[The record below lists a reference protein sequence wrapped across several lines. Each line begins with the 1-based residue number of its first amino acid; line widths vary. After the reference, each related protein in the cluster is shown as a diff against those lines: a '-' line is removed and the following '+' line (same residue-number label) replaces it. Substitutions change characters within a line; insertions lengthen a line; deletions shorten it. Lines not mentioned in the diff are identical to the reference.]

1 MTVTLH
7 VCITC
12 RAGQSLQ
19 EGETTPGA
27 RLHAAILRVGVP
39 GRVNVVPVECLS
51 ACSQGCSVALS
62 APGRWCYIYGRLS
75 DANASDVIA
84 GAAAYADAPDG
95 IVPWRSR
102 PEIFRKQ
109 SLARIPP
116 IAPMIA
122 VAPEAAE

>member
-27 RLHAAILRVGVP
+27 RLHAAIVGIGVP
-39 GRVNVVPVECLS
+39 DGVKLVSVECLS
-51 ACSQGCSVALS
+51 ACNQGCSVALS
-62 APGRWCYIYGRLS
+62 APGRWSYVYGRLS
-75 DANASDVIA
+75 EANAKDVVA
-84 GAAAYADAPDG
+84 GAAAYAAAPDG

-116 IAPMIA
+116 LAASLA

>member
-1 MTVTLH
+1 MGVTLH

-12 RAGQSLQ
+12 RAGQPVQ
-19 EGETTPGA
+19 EGEATPGA
-27 RLHAAILRVGVP
+27 RLHAEIVAGGVP
-39 GRVNVVPVECLS
+39 EDVDVVPVECLS

-62 APGRWCYIYGRLS
+62 APGRWSYVYGRLS
-75 DANASDVIA
+75 EANAADVVA
-84 GAAAYADAPDG
+84 GAAAYAAAPDG

-116 IAPMIA
+116 IAIA
-122 VAPEAAE
+122 QEAAE

>member
-12 RAGQSLQ
+12 RAGQTLN

-27 RLHAAILRVGVP
+27 RLHAAILDFGVP
-39 GRVNVVPVECLS
+39 EGVTVVPVECLS
-51 ACSQGCSVALS
+51 ACNNGCSVALS
-62 APGRWCYIYGRLS
+62 APGRWSYVYGRLS
-75 DANASDVIA
+75 QANARDVLA
-84 GAAAYADAPDG
+84 GAAAYAAAPDG

-116 IAPMIA
+116 ISPISSL
-122 VAPEAAE
+122 PEAAE

>member
-1 MTVTLH
+1 MSVTLH

-12 RAGQSLQ
+12 RAGQTLA
-19 EGETTPGA
+19 EGELAPGA
-27 RLHAAILRVGVP
+27 RLHAALVEAGVP
-39 GRVNVVPVECLS
+39 DDVNLVPVACLS

-62 APGRWCYIYGRLS
+62 APGRWSYVYGRLS
-75 DANASDVIA
+75 ADNAADVIA
-84 GAAAYADAPDG
+84 GASAYAAAPDG

-116 IAPMIA
+116 LP
-122 VAPEAAE
+122 VVPEAAE

>member
-1 MTVTLH
+1 MSVTLH

-12 RAGQSLQ
+12 RAGQTLA
-19 EGETTPGA
+19 EGELAPGA
-27 RLHAAILRVGVP
+27 RLHAALVEAGVP
-39 GRVNVVPVECLS
+39 DDVNLVPVECLS

-62 APGRWCYIYGRLS
+62 APGRWSYVYGRLS
-75 DANASDVIA
+75 ADNARDVIA
-84 GAAAYADAPDG
+84 GAAAYASAPDG

-116 IAPMIA
+116 IA
-122 VAPEAAE
+122 VVPEAAE